1 VHALWTG
8 LLGEDYVAYPRRVG
22 VLYKGRILEKD
33 SGPKGRLRGLSAA
46 QALKV
51 AAGAVWSQLKPG
63 SRLVHR
69 QADYYILRYGK
80 PWYDYFIGAF
90 RDKFDG
96 EWPVPAGTEMPRFA
110 VLRER
115 FAPKTSIHGAGS
127 HHPAL
132 GTQQIVDALSRAAQE
147 QGAQFAFDAEALALN
162 IENGKLASIVVRE
175 GSAVRTVRTRN
186 VIAGL
191 PAPVILGLLRP
202 AAPEAL
208 RTPPPTEKALRKSTA
223 LVYLFAEGE
232 PEFPHAFLEVS
243 DPALR
248 MGRVT
253 NYAAWGGRMVPAGKT
268 ALGIE
273 FFAVEGD
280 ELMGLSKE
288 ALLELALAEAASSGL
303 IDRARV
309 FDHLVLQMPLA
320 NATTLFTDWR
330 TQWMQEARGYI
341 RSIEGLYETNRPG
354 MDRAC
359 LAGIDAAEACLSGRA
374 MSERS
379 LDGPE
384 AALPARAPL
393 KPVARRYAFGT

>member
-1 VHALWTG
+1 
-8 LLGEDYVAYPRRVG
+8 
-22 VLYKGRILEKD
+22 
-33 SGPKGRLRGLSAA
+33 
-46 QALKV
+46 
-51 AAGAVWSQLKPG
+51 
-63 SRLVHR
+63 
-69 QADYYILRYGK
+69 
-80 PWYDYFIGAF
+80 
-90 RDKFDG
+90 
-96 EWPVPAGTEMPRFA
+96 MPRFA

-115 FAPKTSIHGAGS
+115 FAPRKGIQHGAGS